1 MGAMN
6 SLIGKQLT
14 MLVTKG
20 LAAMM
25 LTSFLA
31 GCSIPFGGGY
41 GENGQTKEEF
51 ARYVESVFKFQNQMT
66 SKVMMLLETGDDLSN
81 YEEILLAEQH
91 MHEICKPLNE
101 YAARENDG
109 LSIGLLLRRRVEK
122 SAVACD
128 KAAHRVDRYLKALGE
143 ATLRPQS

>member
-1 MGAMN
+1 MN

-14 MLVTKG
+14 MPVAKG

-31 GCSIPFGGGY
+31 GCSIPFGGY

-66 SKVMMLLETGDDLSN
+66 SQVMMLLEAGDDLSN

-91 MHEICKPLNE
+91 MQEICKPLNE

-122 SAVACD
+122 SAVACN
-128 KAAHRVDRYLKALGE
+128 KAAHQVDSYLKALSE
-143 ATLRPQS
+143 VSLRPQS